1 MRAGS
6 GGQSVAG
13 AGPGRECVL
22 IGEPYSMGAGHF
34 SSTPGVRDTARDTG
48 SAEGARLGRIP
59 REGLGAPPHDGV
71 DSPIVILDLAAVCLL
86 RGRSCLNVRKAGT
99 HHVILP
105 GGKIEPG
112 ETALEAAVREA
123 AEEVRLHLDPA
134 SLNHLGTFEA
144 APANND
150 AEGIRCAV
158 FVRSWDDAWAHPAP
172 DHEISEYEWTPLD
185 TAADDPRQAPLLVD
199 SVIPELLRRR
209 LI

>member
-1 MRAGS
+1 M
-6 GGQSVAG
+6 
-13 AGPGRECVL
+13 
-22 IGEPYSMGAGHF
+22 
-34 SSTPGVRDTARDTG
+34 
-48 SAEGARLGRIP
+48 
-59 REGLGAPPHDGV
+59 
-71 DSPIVILDLAAVCLL
+71 ILDLAAVCLL

-99 HHVILP
+99 GHVILP

-134 SLNHLGTFEA
+134 TLGHLGTFEA
-144 APANND
+144 APANDD

-158 FVRSWDDAWAHPAP
+158 FVRSWDDAWAHPTP
-172 DHEISEYEWTPLD
+172 DHEIAEYEWTPLD
-185 TAADDPRQAPLLVD
+185 HAADDPRQAPLLID